1 MLTNIMATG
10 KFAWTPSQGMF
21 LDDVRVGDGTKNTSN
36 NDVNLEEGSEDFK
49 EDSIPNYVS
58 DVNNIWLLVSI
69 LVLVLATLVLV
80 VREKPLNIVLVRVL
94 KRR

>member
-1 MLTNIMATG
+1 MATG
-10 KFAWTPSQGMF
+10 KFAWTPSQRMF
-21 LDDVRVGDGTKNTSN
+21 SDDVRVGDGTKNTSN